1 MLKISKSLFDIGII
15 HNDIKP
21 DNYIYKL
28 LDNSNNKF
36 ELKIIDIG
44 GSCELEKID
53 DYCRNCTEDFID
65 PVAIKY
71 RK

>member
-1 MLKISKSLFDIGII
+1 MLKISRSLFDIGII

-21 DNYIYKL
+21 DNYVFKRL
-28 LDNSNNKF
+28 ENSNNKF

-53 DYCRNCTEDFID
+53 DYCSSCTVEYID
-65 PVAIKY
+65 PEAI
-71 RK
+71 